1 MHPAISYELAK
12 ARIADLRHQAQRDA
26 PARGITRLS
35 WSALW
40 SHRNQTPVN
49 VRGWARP
56 PASGKS
62 DHGSFRGQFER
73 RNGRMQRQRGGGM
86 ADNDSRAAV
95 ISRQAIAEVPMTRH
109 QPASGHR
116 PGQQWPWIG
125 AEEPR

>member
-1 MHPAISYELAK
+1 MHPAISYELAT

-26 PARGITRLS
+26 PARAVTGLS
-35 WSALW
+35 WIAPR
-40 SHRNQTPVN
+40 SHRNQIPVN

-56 PASGKS
+56 PASGMS
-62 DHGSFRGQFER
+62 DQGSSRGQFER
-73 RNGRMQRQRGGGM
+73 RSGRIQRQLGEDL

-95 ISRQAIAEVPMTRH
+95 ISRQAIAGMPMTRH

>member
-26 PARGITRLS
+26 PARAVTRLS
-35 WSALW
+35 WIAPR
-40 SHRNQTPVN
+40 SHRNQIPVN

-56 PASGKS
+56 PAPGKS

-73 RNGRMQRQRGGGM
+73 CNGRMQRQRGGGM

-125 AEEPR
+125 AEEAR